1 MSQYAKINSDNIIE
15 NVIVCEDSQISLQ
28 DGNFVKVTNE
38 TMSPQIGGEYNKD
51 ANKFIRIKPYE
62 SWVLNDEFNWTSP
75 VEIPNDAQIT
85 PLGSVI
91 NYKWDE
97 EDQAWIKLS

>member
-28 DGNFVKVTNE
+28 NGKFVKVTEE
-38 TMSPQIGGEYNKD
+38 TKNPQIGGEYREDVNV
-51 ANKFIRIKPYE
+51 FVRIKPYE
-62 SWVLNDEFNWTSP
+62 SWVLNDEYSWESP
-75 VEIPNDAQIT
+75 VEIPNDAQVT

-91 NYKWDE
+91 NYQWNE
-97 EDQAWIKLS
+97 EDQVWIKLS